1 MACPDLRATQGP
13 EGKVGS
19 LARAYARFVPNF
31 GPQAGRKWTNSG
43 RKRAVSTPEAPWV
56 EIRPGLQARENL
68 LTSMADGSRWL
79 EGGELRP
86 QLFGAGEEV
95 AGVRV
100 LSHKAQRLALAAAS
114 EEDPRPGHRERLR
127 GVERPGHLV
136 VLALERSLVVAPHLQ
151 DDLDGLLQAL
161 EAFR

>member
-56 EIRPGLQARENL
+56 EFRQGLQARENL

-79 EGGELRP
+79 EGGDLRDDLP
-86 QLFGAGEEV
+86 A
-95 AGVRV
+95 
-100 LSHKAQRLALAAAS
+100 
-114 EEDPRPGHRERLR
+114 
-127 GVERPGHLV
+127 
-136 VLALERSLVVAPHLQ
+136 
-151 DDLDGLLQAL
+151 DDLDGVDTLHAPQGAQ
-161 EAFR
+161 RPVR